1 MKKDELM
8 KKLEKVEKA
17 IFLNDMID
25 HWSWSDREERRR
37 LEAEKAV
44 ILKELES
51 LAD

>member
-8 KKLEKVEKA
+8 KKLAKVEDA

-25 HWSWSDREERRR
+25 HWSWFDREERRR
-37 LEAEKAV
+37 LEAEKAA
-44 ILKELES
+44 ILKELEG